1 VSIPAVCKDTY
12 LNLVKRPFD
21 AFRRHWRG
29 NVVGISPPAFNKLL
43 GKRRFMSR
51 IFYLTATLLT
61 VLGVVGCS
69 NESASSPGSQQ
80 SMPAPSV
87 SVITIKRQPVTHEM
101 VLPGRVSPS
110 RQSQVRPQVDGVIT
124 ARLFEEGAQV
134 KKGQQLYQIDE
145 ARYLAQLN
153 SAKADLKSAQANLKT
168 LEAKARRY
176 DDLVEKNAVS
186 KQEYDDVIAQKEQA
200 QAAISVAEAAVDVAK
215 VSMGYTKVYAPISGQ
230 ISRSFVTEGTLVTT
244 NQAQQLAVITQLDPV
259 YIDMQESGAS
269 ILTLRQ
275 SMRNQGSM
283 DVELTVDEVSGEKYS
298 HTGSVKFSEVTVD
311 ESTGSV
317 TLRAEMPNPDSIL
330 LPGLFVKGH
339 VITGRE
345 NALLVPQ
352 RATTRQPNG
361 SLSVYVVGDDGTVEG
376 RTLNVGQIYRDQ
388 YVVNGGL
395 SEGDRVIVTG
405 YQKVKPGAKV
415 NASEWQPSSRGSR

>member
-1 VSIPAVCKDTY
+1 
-12 LNLVKRPFD
+12 
-21 AFRRHWRG
+21 
-29 NVVGISPPAFNKLL
+29 
-43 GKRRFMSR
+43 MSR
-51 IFYLTATLLT
+51 TFYLIAALLAL
-61 VLGVVGCS
+61 VGVAACS
-69 NESASSPGSQQ
+69 NESAQSQDSQQ

-87 SVITIKRQPVTHEM
+87 SVVTLKRQPVQHEM

-124 ARLFEEGAQV
+124 DRLFEEGAQV
-134 KKGQQLYQIDE
+134 KKGQQLYLIDQ

-153 SAKADLKSAQANLKT
+153 SAKADLKSAQANLKA

-200 QAAISVAEAAVDVAK
+200 EAAISVADAAVDVAK
-215 VSMGYTKVYAPISGQ
+215 ANMGYTKVYAPISGQ

-244 NQAQQLAVITQLDPV
+244 NQAQQLAIITQLDPV
-259 YIDMQESGAS
+259 FIDMQESGAS

-275 SMRNQGSM
+275 SMRNQGAL

-352 RATTRQPNG
+352 RATTRQTDG
-361 SLSVYVVGDDGTVEG
+361 SLSVYVVNSRGEVEG
-376 RTLNVGQIYRDQ
+376 RTLSVGQIYRDQ
-388 YVVNGGL
+388 YVVNDGV
-395 SEGDRVIVTG
+395 SEGEQIIVTG

>member
-1 VSIPAVCKDTY
+1 
-12 LNLVKRPFD
+12 
-21 AFRRHWRG
+21 
-29 NVVGISPPAFNKLL
+29 
-43 GKRRFMSR
+43 MSR
-51 IFYLTATLLT
+51 IFYLNAALLT
-61 VLGVVGCS
+61 SIALLGVAACS
-69 NESASSPGSQQ
+69 NESAQSPDSQQ
-80 SMPAPSV
+80 STPAPSV
-87 SVITIKRQPVTHEM
+87 SVLTLKRQPVQHEM

-124 ARLFEEGAQV
+124 DRLFEEGAQV
-134 KKGQQLYQIDE
+134 KKGQQLYQIDQ

-168 LEAKARRY
+168 LEAKARRF

-200 QAAISVAEAAVDVAK
+200 EAAISVADAAVDVAK
-215 VSMGYTKVYAPISGQ
+215 VNMDYTKVYAPISGQ

-244 NQAQQLAVITQLDPV
+244 NQAQQLAIITQLDPV
-259 YIDMQESGAS
+259 FIDMQESGAS

-275 SMRNQGSM
+275 SMRNQGAL

-298 HTGSVKFSEVTVD
+298 YTGSVKFSEVTVD

-352 RATTRQPNG
+352 RATTRQTDG
-361 SLSVYVVGDDGTVEG
+361 SLSVYVVNSRGEVEG
-376 RTLNVGQIYRDQ
+376 RTLSVGKIYRDQ
-388 YVVNGGL
+388 YVVNDGV
-395 SEGDRVIVTG
+395 SEGEQIIVTG